1 MRIMHNRFMELR
13 QIEAFVSV
21 VKHKTFT
28 LASDHLSLTQPAV
41 TRAVGS
47 LESELGTKLLD
58 RMGRTVAL
66 TASGE
71 SFLPYAESMLRMAD
85 ESKRC
90 VADVQDGN
98 AGRLSLASSG
108 TIAAYML
115 PSILRDFG
123 LRYPKVKL
131 ELHTAPSAQVF
142 EMVVGGE
149 VDCGLVMDIRS
160 ADGISTQVISNYSHV
175 LITSREFHQEIS
187 DQNELVL
194 AEKISNYELITMQ
207 LGSTLRSQVETI
219 LSQSGVKPKIG
230 LIVDNVETI
239 KRMVRAG
246 LGVAILPD
254 LSVREESLNGEL
266 SVHKIADS
274 EGVSQQIA
282 AIHREDRYV
291 SMAMR
296 NLIGMMSSKH

>member
-1 MRIMHNRFMELR
+1 MELR